1 MLILC
6 LKSSFYAHIE
16 KIACFTH
23 TPTQPLPMKISAFL
37 RNILAVIIAMM
48 FVIAPS
54 FSQEQTVLD
63 SLESLLPKQT
73 GLVKRSNLGELC
85 YQYSFIDTKKA
96 IDFGNQSVAVAVT
109 LNDSVELANA
119 YNDLSIPYYFAGD
132 YDSSLV
138 YNFKSLKIRQAVNDS
153 LGVAKSYS
161 KIANSYYELGELP
174 KALEY
179 NFKALEL
186 FEATGNDQY
195 AGNLYSNIGNI
206 YEVNG
211 NYEKALE
218 FQFKSIAYAE
228 KYNNR
233 MMYISAQG
241 NVANIYQRLK
251 DYKKSNEVYMSII
264 PETKAMGN
272 KGYLASI
279 YQGMG
284 VNARLL
290 NDNALGIDY
299 YEKSLQLYEEIGVK
313 SGISLVLVNLG
324 LCYMDEGNFAKSEL
338 MLKRGLELSKESNS
352 YSQLRHAYQ
361 GLARLENH
369 KGNYEES
376 EAYFDLYVSYVDSI
390 YNENSNTL
398 LSEMQVKYETA
409 EKEKQIAKQEVSIA
423 NEQLRVKSR
432 NNALWGLGIALLT
445 LLFVGRYVY
454 KQQKFK
460 EQQLVEENRLKDQ
473 LSKVKV
479 QNKLQE
485 ERLRISKDLHDNIGA
500 QLTFIISSVDNLN
513 YIFTSADEKL
523 KEKLNSIAKF
533 SRSTI
538 TQLRDT
544 IWALNKDQIGFED
557 LKLRVLNFVESAKSA
572 EENVQFSFFNSVETP
587 IIFTAMQGVNVYRII
602 QESLN
607 NALKYADAT
616 AIEVRIVEIKEHIVV
631 EIIDN
636 GKGFAINEVKK
647 GNGLHNLEQ
656 RAEELHAE
664 FNLSSSHTGT
674 VVKMS
679 IPINTLIVV

>member
-1 MLILC
+1 M
-6 LKSSFYAHIE
+6 
-16 KIACFTH
+16 
-23 TPTQPLPMKISAFL
+23 PVQPLLMKFKVIFSPILVFIAAFL
-37 RNILAVIIAMM
+37 LVGTHGIAQ
-48 FVIAPS
+48 
-54 FSQEQTVLD
+54 SQIELD
-63 SLESLLPKQT
+63 SLEALLPKQT
-73 GLVKRSNLGELC
+73 GLEKRSNLGELC

-96 IDFGNQSVAVAVT
+96 IDFGYKSVTVAQ
-109 LNDSVELANA
+109 NIGDSAELANA
-119 YNDLSIPYYFAGD
+119 YNDLSIPFYFAGD

-138 YNFKSLKIRQAVNDS
+138 YNFKSLKIRRALNDS
-153 LGVAKSYS
+153 LGIAKSYS
-161 KIANSYYELGELP
+161 KIANAYSELGDLP
-174 KALEY
+174 NALDY
-179 NFKALEL
+179 DFKALEL
-186 FEATGNDQY
+186 FESTGNDQY
-195 AGNLYSNIGNI
+195 VGNLYSNIGNI

-218 FQFKSIAYAE
+218 YQLKAIAYAE

-251 DYKKSNEVYMSII
+251 DFEKSNEVYLSII

-290 NDNALGIDY
+290 NNNALGIDY

-324 LCYMDEGNFAKSEL
+324 LCYMDEGNFKKSEE
-338 MLKRGLELSKESNS
+338 MLKRGLAYSKESHS
-352 YSQLRHAYQ
+352 LSQLKHAYQ

-369 KGNYEES
+369 KGNYKES
-376 EAYFDLYVSYVDSI
+376 EEYFDLYVSYTDSI
-390 YNENSNTL
+390 YNENSNAL

-423 NEQLRVKSR
+423 NEKLRVKSR
-432 NNALWGLGIALLT
+432 NNALVGLAIALLT
-445 LLFVGRYVY
+445 LLVVGRYVY

-460 EQQLVEENRLKDQ
+460 EKQLLEENRLKDQ

-500 QLTFIISSVDNLN
+500 QLTFIITSVDNLN
-513 YIFTSADEKL
+513 YQFSSADEKL
-523 KEKLNSIAKF
+523 KDKLTGIAQF

-544 IWALNKDQIGFED
+544 IWALNKDEIGFED
-557 LKLRVLNFVESAKSA
+557 LKMRLLNFVESAKSA
-572 EENVQFSFFNSVETP
+572 QENIQFNFHNSVETP
-587 IIFTAMQGVNVYRII
+587 YVFTAMQGVNVYRIV
-602 QESLN
+602 QEALN
-607 NALKYADAT
+607 NALKYAQAST
-616 AIEVRIVEIKEHIVV
+616 IEVRVLENNGKVVV
-631 EIIDN
+631 EVADN
-636 GKGFAINEVKK
+636 GKGFAVDQVTR

-656 RAEELHAE
+656 RAEELQAD
-664 FNLSSSHTGT
+664 LKLISSSLGT
-674 VVKMS
+674 TVKMS